1 MSPPRINNF
10 YISVF
15 RSVLHRMAPPALGGE
30 NASGD
35 EAARYRN
42 RWLFTPATVLSA
54 VDPEA
59 GVVLIRTR
67 DEEVHRQA

>member
-1 MSPPRINNF
+1 
-10 YISVF
+10 
-15 RSVLHRMAPPALGGE
+15 MAPPALGGE
-30 NASGD
+30 KASGD